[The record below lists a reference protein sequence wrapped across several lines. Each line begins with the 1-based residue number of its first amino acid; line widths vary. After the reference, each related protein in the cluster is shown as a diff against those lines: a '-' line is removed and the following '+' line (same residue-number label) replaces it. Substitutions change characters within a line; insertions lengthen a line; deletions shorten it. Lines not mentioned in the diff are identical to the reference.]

1 MFRDHSKL
9 ICDIGELAALFSDTS
24 NLDVLLQ
31 KIVDMIAAHMHA
43 DVCSV
48 YLFDDE
54 AEELVLKAT
63 RGLNKASINHIRMK
77 LDEGL
82 TGLALKELRTVC
94 EGNAAQHPRYLHF
107 LGIGEEKYPSF
118 MAVPILRAH
127 VRIGVM
133 TLQSVKANSFSP
145 EDVNVFRAITS
156 QLATTIEMARLL
168 ISLEKPEVKSIRPS
182 ELKFIKGRVGS
193 EGFAYGEALVAA
205 VPSMDDVAITG
216 AGRVFN
222 LEELQKAISS
232 AEAELKA
239 MQDEIEGKLF
249 DVASLI
255 FSAQIM
261 MLKDRTMLSAMA
273 TLIAQGASADMAV
286 RRVIKDYVA
295 RFEKMPNEFMREKKF
310 DVLDVGQRILGHLTG
325 LRSPQDQMAG
335 KIVIARELLPSDA
348 LKLSSQRVAGVIL
361 LSGGVTSHVAVLAR
375 SLNIPL
381 VIADEP
387 GLLELPPGIKVL
399 VDATMGNI
407 YVAPEA
413 EVVSTFRE
421 KEESRLVAS
430 KVKQDLQ
437 EKTFTKD
444 GQRVVL
450 LSNINLL
457 GDVPVA
463 KDFRAEGVGLYRT
476 EFPFIIRSD
485 FPAEEEQFIIYRR
498 LVESMKGQELT
509 FRTLDIGGDKMLSY
523 YDHSKEANPFL
534 GLRSIR
540 FSLRHKDVFCQ
551 QLRAIL
557 RAGAFADKPI
567 RIMFPMISSVDEL
580 LEAKALLAQCASD
593 LKKAHIPHQSSP
605 VVGLMIELPAAV
617 EVIDALAEEAAFF
630 SIGTND
636 LIQYT
641 LAVDRTNEKVAD
653 MYAPHHPAVLRVLKH
668 IADVAS
674 RYGVDV
680 SVCGDMAHDVRY
692 IPFLVGI
699 GIRKLSI
706 DARYLPRVQ
715 ATVMALDAKEAVLH
729 AKELLS
735 LSRLKDTARVI
746 SALIPA

>member
-133 TLQSVKANSFSP
+133 TIQSVKANSFSP